1 MGYLILR
8 LQSEYRTFTFQ
19 CRGNLVLSILILL
32 HNLLFITG
40 CLFHSISRHWPANAL
55 YQKENE
61 VSFTAVHDD
70 HNAVGYLPQCKV
82 LAEASLVLKRK
93 ISIDNW

>member
-32 HNLLFITG
+32 HNFFSSQGVSSIPSLATG
-40 CLFHSISRHWPANAL
+40 LQTRCI
-55 YQKENE
+55 
-61 VSFTAVHDD
+61 
-70 HNAVGYLPQCKV
+70 
-82 LAEASLVLKRK
+82 KRK
-93 ISIDNW
+93 MKSPSLQYTMITMRLATCRNAKY